1 MLLLFL
7 AEDVQHQPTC
17 FGRSAKKVVV
27 VFDQTA
33 KTFQSL
39 RLPSCIQYK
48 QNDCS
53 FLTQNGC
60 LQALMEPVCDLQHC
74 SVKKETCLIFL
85 F

>member
-53 FLTQNGC
+53 F
-60 LQALMEPVCDLQHC
+60 
-74 SVKKETCLIFL
+74 
-85 F
+85 